1 MKNKKIMT
9 FIMST
14 VLTVSMATCAFA
26 ADAADA
32 EWNSDAGV
40 DIRVA
45 DTSVRQPV
53 MEVQLPGDLAFQV
66 DPLLIEND
74 AQITGGDYNV
84 VNLGDTAVLVNV
96 QPQINLG
103 DGSEIEVKTTA
114 TVNDETN
121 TYVDLTSSDGKKAVY
136 MIAIA
141 ADKAAAL
148 TDGNKD
154 GVYEFKYKADAT
166 NIGMTENTVTED
178 KTTVKYAK
186 GDATDAPVVLGA
198 APSKDKSFSF
208 ELEAA
213 TYGTDDA
220 LTSVGSVS
228 SFTLVGAVDP
238 HKTYAEGEVAVKA
251 TYKMT
256 LQTKNELT
264 TATTGKTEGKQRIF
278 K

>member
-26 ADAADA
+26 ADADA
-32 EWNSDAGV
+32 EWNSDTGV

-103 DGSEIEVKTTA
+103 DGSEIEVKDTA
-114 TVNDETN
+114 TLDAKTN
-121 TYVDLTSSDGKKAVY
+121 TYADLTSTDGKKAVY

-148 TDGNKD
+148 KDGNKD
-154 GVYEFKYKADAT
+154 GVYEFTYKANAT
-166 NIGMTENTVTED
+166 NIGMTENTVTE
-178 KTTVKYAK
+178 TTSTVTYAK
-186 GDATDAPVVLGA
+186 GDVTDAPVVLGS
-198 APSKDKSFSF
+198 APSADKSFSF

-213 TYGTDDA
+213 TYTDDA
-220 LTSVGSVS
+220 LTSAGSVS

-264 TATTGKTEGKQRIF
+264 TATKGKTEGKQRIF

>member
-26 ADAADA
+26 ADADA
-32 EWNSDAGV
+32 EWNSDTGV

-103 DGSEIEVKTTA
+103 DGSEIEVKDTA
-114 TVNDETN
+114 TLDAKTN
-121 TYVDLTSSDGKKAVY
+121 TYADLTSTDGKKAVY

-141 ADKAAAL
+141 ADKAVDL
-148 TDGNKD
+148 KDGNKD
-154 GVYEFKYKADAT
+154 GVYEFTYKANAT
-166 NIGMTENTVTED
+166 NIGMTENTVTEAES
-178 KTTVKYAK
+178 TVTYAK
-186 GDATDAPVVLGA
+186 GDVTDVPVVLGDA
-198 APSKDKSFSF
+198 ASPDKSFSF

-213 TYGTDDA
+213 AYTDDA
-220 LTSVGSVS
+220 LSSVGSVS

-238 HKTYAEGEVAVKA
+238 HKTYADGEVAVKA

-264 TATTGKTEGKQRIF
+264 TATKDKAESKQRIF
-278 K
+278 KTK

>member
-26 ADAADA
+26 ADADA
-32 EWNSDAGV
+32 EWNSDTGV

-103 DGSEIEVKTTA
+103 DGSEIEVKDTA
-114 TVNDETN
+114 TLDAKTN
-121 TYVDLTSSDGKKAVY
+121 TYTDLTSTDGKKAVY

-141 ADKAAAL
+141 ADPETTLK
-148 TDGNKD
+148 DGNKD
-154 GVYEFKYKADAT
+154 GVYEFTYKADAT
-166 NIGMTENTVTED
+166 NIGMTENTVTEAAS
-178 KTTVKYAK
+178 TVTYAK
-186 GDATDAPVVLGA
+186 GDATDAPVVLGSA
-198 APSKDKSFSF
+198 ASADKSFSF

-213 TYGTDDA
+213 TYTDDA
-220 LTSVGSVS
+220 LTSAGSVS

-256 LQTKNELT
+256 LQTKNELA
-264 TATTGKTEGKQRIF
+264 TAKKDKTEGKQRIF

>member
-103 DGSEIEVKTTA
+103 DGSEIEVKETA

-141 ADKAAAL
+141 ADKAADL

-154 GVYEFKYKADAT
+154 GVYEFTYKANAT
-166 NIGMTENTVTED
+166 NIGMTVNTVTE
-178 KTTVKYAK
+178 TTSTVTYAK
-186 GDATDAPVVLGA
+186 GDATDAPVVLGSA
-198 APSKDKSFSF
+198 ASKDKSFSF

-251 TYKMT
+251 IYTMT

>member
-26 ADAADA
+26 ADADA
-32 EWNSDAGV
+32 EWNSDTGV

-103 DGSEIEVKTTA
+103 DGSEIEVKDTA
-114 TVNDETN
+114 TLDAKTN
-121 TYVDLTSSDGKKAVY
+121 TYADLTSTSNKKAVY

-141 ADKAAAL
+141 ADQTGTL

-154 GVYEFKYKADAT
+154 GVYEFTYKADAT
-166 NIGMTENTVTED
+166 NIGMTTNTVTE
-178 KTTVKYAK
+178 TTSTVTYAK
-186 GDATDAPVVLGA
+186 GEAATGAPVVLGST
-198 APSKDKSFSF
+198 PSPDKSFSF

-213 TYGTDDA
+213 TYNTDDV
-220 LTSVGSVS
+220 LTSAGSVS

-264 TATTGKTEGKQRIF
+264 TATKGKTDSKQRIF

>member
-26 ADAADA
+26 ADADA
-32 EWNSDAGV
+32 EWNSDTGV

-66 DPLLIEND
+66 DPLLIESD

-103 DGSEIEVKTTA
+103 DGSEIEVKDTA
-114 TVNDETN
+114 TLDAKTN
-121 TYVDLTSSDGKKAVY
+121 TYADLTSSDGKKAVY

-141 ADKAAAL
+141 ADTAADL
-148 TDGNKD
+148 KDGNKD
-154 GVYEFKYKADAT
+154 GVYEFTYKANAT
-166 NIGMTENTVTED
+166 NIGMTENTVTEAES
-178 KTTVKYAK
+178 TVTYAK
-186 GDATDAPVVLGA
+186 GDANDAPVVLGS
-198 APSKDKSFSF
+198 APSADKSFSF

-213 TYGTDDA
+213 AYTDDA

-238 HKTYAEGEVAVKA
+238 HKTYADGEVAVKA

-264 TATTGKTEGKQRIF
+264 TATKGKTASKQRIF

>member
-26 ADAADA
+26 ADADA
-32 EWNSDAGV
+32 EWNSDTGV

-103 DGSEIEVKTTA
+103 DGSEIEVKDTA
-114 TVNDETN
+114 TLDAKTN
-121 TYVDLTSSDGKKAVY
+121 TYTDLTSTDGKKAVY

-141 ADKAAAL
+141 ADPETTLK
-148 TDGNKD
+148 DGNKD
-154 GVYEFKYKADAT
+154 GVYEFTYKADAT
-166 NIGMTENTVTED
+166 NIGMTENTVTEAAS
-178 KTTVKYAK
+178 TVKYAK
-186 GDATDAPVVLGA
+186 GEAATAAPVVLGD
-198 APSKDKSFSF
+198 APSEGKSFSF

-213 TYGTDDA
+213 TYTDDA
-220 LTSVGSVS
+220 LTSAGSVS

-256 LQTKNELT
+256 LQTKNELA
-264 TATTGKTEGKQRIF
+264 TAKKDKTEGKQRIF

>member
-1 MKNKKIMT
+1 MKNKKIMA

-26 ADAADA
+26 ADADA
-32 EWNSDAGV
+32 EWNSDTGV

-45 DTSVRQPV
+45 NTSVRQPV

-66 DPLLIEND
+66 DPLLIEKD

-103 DGSEIEVKTTA
+103 DGSEIEVKNTA
-114 TVNDETN
+114 ELDAKTN
-121 TYVDLTSSDGKKAVY
+121 TYTDLTSTTGKKAVY
-136 MIAIA
+136 MTAIA
-141 ADKAAAL
+141 ADKATAL
-148 TDGNKD
+148 KDGNKD
-154 GVYEFKYKADAT
+154 GVYEFTYKANDT
-166 NIGMTENTVTED
+166 NIGMTENTVTEAAS
-178 KTTVKYAK
+178 TVKYAK
-186 GDATDAPVVLGA
+186 GEAATDAPVVLESA
-198 APSKDKSFSF
+198 ASAAKSFSF

-213 TYGTDDA
+213 TYNTDGA
-220 LTSVGSVS
+220 LSSVGSVS

-264 TATTGKTEGKQRIF
+264 TATKDKTEGKQRIF

>member
-26 ADAADA
+26 ADADA
-32 EWNSDAGV
+32 EWNSDTGV

-45 DTSVRQPV
+45 NTSVRQPV

-66 DPLLIEND
+66 DPLLIEKD

-96 QPQINLG
+96 QPQINVG
-103 DGSEIEVKTTA
+103 DGSEIEVKETA
-114 TVNDETN
+114 TVNDKTN
-121 TYVDLTSSDGKKAVY
+121 TYTDLTSSDNKKAVY

-141 ADKAAAL
+141 ADKADAL

-154 GVYEFKYKADAT
+154 GVYEFTYKANAT
-166 NIGMTENTVTED
+166 NIGMTKNTVTEAAS
-178 KTTVKYAK
+178 TVTYAK
-186 GDATDAPVVLGA
+186 GDATDAPVVLGTA
-198 APSKDKSFSF
+198 ASADKSFNF

-213 TYGTDDA
+213 TYDA
-220 LTSVGSVS
+220 DGALKSAKSVS

-264 TATTGKTEGKQRIF
+264 TATKDKTEGKQRIF

>member
-1 MKNKKIMT
+1 MKNKKIMA

-26 ADAADA
+26 ADADA
-32 EWNSDAGV
+32 EWNSDTGV

-45 DTSVRQPV
+45 NTSVRQPV

-66 DPLLIEND
+66 DPLLIEKG

-103 DGSEIEVKTTA
+103 DGSEIEVKDTA
-114 TVNDETN
+114 TLDAKTN
-121 TYVDLTSSDGKKAVY
+121 NYTDLTSTTGKKAVY
-136 MIAIA
+136 MTAIA
-141 ADKAAAL
+141 ADKADAL

-154 GVYEFKYKADAT
+154 GVYEFTYKANAT
-166 NIGMTENTVTED
+166 NIGMTENTVTEAAS
-178 KTTVKYAK
+178 TVTYAK
-186 GDATDAPVVLGA
+186 GDATDAPVVLGSA
-198 APSKDKSFSF
+198 ASADKAFNF

-213 TYGTDDA
+213 TYNTDGA
-220 LTSVGSVS
+220 LTSADSVS